1 MGGYAHVGEAWSM
14 YHGSAPL
21 LLTRLRLALQT
32 LAENCIALAC
42 TYRLGEEGQRWYD
55 HLFTYEDRLS

>member
-1 MGGYAHVGEAWSM
+1 MNFYVPLGNSPAHGRMRPYKIGSHAHVEEAWSM

-32 LAENCIALAC
+32 LAEN
-42 TYRLGEEGQRWYD
+42 
-55 HLFTYEDRLS
+55 

>member
-1 MGGYAHVGEAWSM
+1 M